1 MVEKCYLGLLTGEVG
16 SGKSTLI
23 RSLHESLDTTRYQFI
38 YISTSGL
45 KPREFYWE
53 LLKYV
58 GEEPPFALAK
68 AKRQWAECLASRQGQ
83 GDKTLVVV
91 VDEAQEMSTSMLA
104 ELRFL
109 VNHQMDS
116 CSLFP
121 LILVGQPE
129 LRRLLRLN
137 KHEAIAQ
144 RISLQYHLGGLSA
157 EETKAYIK
165 HQMQTTGMNT
175 PVFSESALSRI
186 HAASQGIPRV
196 LNHFCS
202 QALHDAE
209 QRGHEVIEETHISR
223 VLADHERQRGSTG

>member
-1 MVEKCYLGLLTGEVG
+1 
-16 SGKSTLI
+16 
-23 RSLHESLDTTRYQFI
+23 
-38 YISTSGL
+38 
-45 KPREFYWE
+45 
-53 LLKYV
+53 
-58 GEEPPFALAK
+58 
-68 AKRQWAECLASRQGQ
+68 
-83 GDKTLVVV
+83 VV
-91 VDEAQEMSTSMLA
+91 VDEAQEMSTSMLT

-157 EETKAYIK
+157 EETKTYIK

-196 LNHFCS
+196 INHFCS

-209 QRGHEVIEETHISR
+209 RRGHEVIEETHIGAR
-223 VLADHERQRGSTG
+223 RALLDK